1 MTGLSRKMEH
11 ACSGM
16 HPYTIHFLDTSFDG
30 DDICTIRLSID
41 MKATDYP
48 PAFSASEQEYH
59 LEKENDS
66 WKITHHTW
74 DGMELFEVSDT
85 ELICS
90 DL

>member
-1 MTGLSRKMEH
+1 MRDPAMHRK
-11 ACSGM
+11 
-16 HPYTIHFLDTSFDG
+16 PVRPVYI
-30 DDICTIRLSID
+30 SID

-85 ELICS
+85 ELYHWDKEARINVLRS
-90 DL
+90 IYGTGK